1 MLQIA
6 AVSGDRLYAKSQTA
20 LHVAASRGLA
30 ALCRSLLLE
39 AGVEVDEQDKYGRTA
54 LHWAAIGGRKRAVN
68 SVPKLHR
75 FEAFLDRTVII
86 L

>member
-6 AVSGDRLYAKSQTA
+6 ALSGDRLYAKSQTA

-39 AGVEVDEQDKYGRTA
+39 AGVEVDEQDEYGRTA
-54 LHWAAIGGRKRAVN
+54 FHSAAIGGRKRVVKTLLKAG
-68 SVPKLHR
+68 
-75 FEAFLDRTVII
+75 AGLDGVEII
-86 L
+86 MCL